1 MVKIEIYRTQKAI
14 VHDTLEYEFEELM
27 QEFVADEEAQTGPK
41 IRVLIWAQGIVMWIT
56 TFARPTGQIID
67 DEVNGILHYQNVTYA
82 IKEKFEKRLVRGN
95 VTINLLN
102 QNEIPRYRDLAKELK
117 SFSQWKKGMKHV
129 PESYS
134 GDAGDPA
141 NPAFIQNLETIKKEI
156 GIKNDEE
163 YEFIA
168 AGHNLGLPI
177 QLTAD
182 LLKQRRINGPA
193 AEPKQRKYQKKD
205 IKTKKSSIRN
215 SGSGTDE
222 KLGS

>member
-1 MVKIEIYRTQKAI
+1 MVRIELFKTTVLR
-14 VHDTLEYEFEELM
+14 VHDTLQYEFEELM
-27 QEFVADEEAQTGPK
+27 QEFVAEEEAGAEGEKQRT
-41 IRVLIWAQGIVMWIT
+41 LIWAQGVVMWIT
-56 TFARPTGQIID
+56 YITNPTSQIVD
-67 DEVNGILHYQNVTYA
+67 DEVNGILHFQRVTYA

-102 QNEIPRYRDLAKELK
+102 QNEIPRYRDLAKKLK

-141 NPAFIQNLETIKKEI
+141 NPAFIQNLKAIKKEV
-156 GIKNDEE
+156 GVKNDEE

-182 LLKQRRINGPA
+182 LLKERRISGPV
-193 AEPKQRKYQKKD
+193 AEPESVTESE
-205 IKTKKSSIRN
+205 TKKSSIRN
-215 SGSGTDE
+215 TGSGTDE
-222 KLGS
+222 KLRS

>member
-1 MVKIEIYRTQKAI
+1 MVKIEIYRTQKVI
-14 VHDTLEYEFEELM
+14 VHDTLEYEFEDLM
-27 QEFVADEEAQTGPK
+27 QEFVADEEAGNEGMKQRT
-41 IRVLIWAQGIVMWIT
+41 LIWAQGMVMWISYI
-56 TFARPTGQIID
+56 ARPTSQIVD
-67 DEVNGILHYQNVTYA
+67 DEVNGILHFQMVTYA

-156 GIKNDEE
+156 GIQSDEE

-182 LLKQRRINGPA
+182 LLKERRISGPV
-193 AEPKQRKYQKKD
+193 AEPESVTESE
-205 IKTKKSSIRN
+205 TKKPSIRN
-215 SGSGTDE
+215 SGYGTDE
-222 KLGS
+222 KLSS

>member
-1 MVKIEIYRTQKAI
+1 MVRIELFKTSVLR

-27 QEFVADEEAQTGPK
+27 QEFVAEEEAGAEGEKQRT
-41 IRVLIWAQGIVMWIT
+41 LIWAQGIVMWIT
-56 TFARPTGQIID
+56 YFGRYTNQIAE

-95 VTINLLN
+95 VTVNLLN
-102 QNEIPRYRDLAKELK
+102 QNEIPLYRDLAKELK

-156 GIKNDEE
+156 GITNNEE
-163 YEFIA
+163 YEFIT
-168 AGHNLGLPI
+168 AGYNLGLPVR
-177 QLTAD
+177 LTAD
-182 LLKQRRINGPA
+182 LLKERRNNGPV
-193 AEPKQRKYQKKD
+193 AEPEPVTESE
-205 IKTKKSSIRN
+205 IKKSSIRN
-215 SGSGTDE
+215 TGSGTDE
-222 KLGS
+222 KLRS